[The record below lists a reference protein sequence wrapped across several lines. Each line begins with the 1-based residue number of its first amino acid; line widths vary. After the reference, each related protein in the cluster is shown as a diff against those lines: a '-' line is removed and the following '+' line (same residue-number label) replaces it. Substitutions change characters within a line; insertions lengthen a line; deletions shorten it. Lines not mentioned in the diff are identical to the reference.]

1 LQLLSSSQE
10 NITTTHNGA
19 QTLNNLIVHIR
30 SREDLDEVPEI
41 AVAIFQS
48 FGIEGRTAST
58 TPVGWEATVKKN
70 VEIIQDA
77 LLFAVSTF
85 RRTIPEPPP
94 HKAQWPQDFD
104 DAERKELQRFLR
116 AEMTKID
123 GAFKHELSAGD
134 VDALCEQLR
143 SLALPLKKANHRVIR
158 RVVVQLRA
166 EKRSQG
172 NKIEKRR
179 KRKSD
184 EMENDEETRLEDYD
198 EQE

>member
-1 LQLLSSSQE
+1 VSSSQGRV
-10 NITTTHNGA
+10 TTTYNSA
-19 QTLNNLIVHIR
+19 QTLNNLVVDIC
-30 SREDLDEVPEI
+30 SRADLDEVPQI
-41 AVAIFQS
+41 ALNMFQS
-48 FGIEGRTAST
+48 FGIEGRATKA
-58 TPVGWEATVKKN
+58 TPLGWEATVTKN
-70 VEIIQDA
+70 LEVIQDA

-104 DAERKELQRFLR
+104 STERKELQRFIR
-116 AEMTKID
+116 AEMGKID
-123 GAFKHELSAGD
+123 GAFNQELSAEAF
-134 VDALCEQLR
+134 DALCEEL
-143 SLALPLKKANHRVIR
+143 SSSALPLKKANERVIR

-184 EMENDEETRLEDYD
+184 EMENDEEQGEG
-198 EQE
+198 E